1 MSATPDL
8 RFEPERERDSVG
20 YALGVLRRR
29 WLVVV
34 AAVVACVIA
43 GVVITGVD
51 STKRYE
57 SSARVLF
64 GTSALSDQALQVD
77 RFSDDPEREA
87 ATNVLLAGSEA
98 VAAEV
103 RKRLGLSTSSADLLD
118 KIDVEA
124 EQNANV
130 LQITA
135 TDEDPRQAAAH
146 GQAFASE
153 FVAFRARG
161 DRESIDAEERDL
173 QQQLADLPIDAPE
186 RQDVRE
192 SLQRLASLRALAN
205 GDARVIARA
214 EVLRT
219 RPTSG

>member
-34 AAVVACVIA
+34 AAVVACVVA
-43 GVVITGVD
+43 GLVITGVD
-51 STKRYE
+51 SSKRYE

-64 GTSALSDQALQVD
+64 GTSALSDAALQVD
-77 RFSDDPEREA
+77 RFSDNPEREA

-118 KIDVEA
+118 KVEVEA

-135 TDEDPRQAAAH
+135 TDEDPREAARLAN
-146 GQAFASE
+146 GFASE
-153 FVAFRARG
+153 FVAFRASTPRSATS
-161 DRESIDAEERDL
+161 RSSWRTSRSTRRSARTC
-173 QQQLADLPIDAPE
+173 
-186 RQDVRE
+186 
-192 SLQRLASLRALAN
+192 ASRFSGSPRCGRWPTATRA
-205 GDARVIARA
+205 
-214 EVLRT
+214 
-219 RPTSG
+219 